1 MGVIFHSLF
10 LVVNKMII
18 KAFFNPVMSIKYKSP
33 HGVDKMIW
41 KLGWNVFSIWKDV
54 NIKQTK

>member
-33 HGVDKMIW
+33 HGVDKMI
-41 KLGWNVFSIWKDV
+41 
-54 NIKQTK
+54 

>member
-1 MGVIFHSLF
+1 MGGIFYSLF
-10 LVVNKMII
+10 LVVNEMII

-33 HGVDKMIW
+33 HGFDKMIW

-54 NIKQTK
+54 TIKQAK